1 MQEGELDVYYL
12 YLNVSTK
19 KFQIAHNTSLKW
31 PLKWPNSTKVLILG
45 IMIEKDTLHIFF
57 AFSPWV
63 VQLCRA
69 KALICL
75 NVVCDQM
82 VNIL

>member
-12 YLNVSTK
+12 YLNVSAK

-31 PLKWPNSTKVLILG
+31 PLSKSTKVLIVG
-45 IMIEKDTLHIFF
+45 IMTEKDTLHIFF